1 MIQQNDATINVPCY
15 SLTKS
20 ECVSTSQRLN

>member
-1 MIQQNDATINVPCY
+1 MIQQNGTTINVPCY
-15 SLTKS
+15 SLTKN